1 MVNMGIIRVS
11 GKIDRAEIERLIS
24 RKSLRDEPALGIVR
38 RIVDAVRL
46 RGDEAVIQYTKEFDR
61 VELSPAD
68 LEVSEDEIEVAY
80 QGIPEEFVAALSLA
94 RDNIKS
100 FSQGQKVVPW
110 TASKEN
116 GASLGERVL
125 PLSRV
130 GVYIPGGRAAYPSSV
145 LMNVVP
151 AKVAGV
157 EEIIMCVPPEE
168 DGRVNRHTLVAAQ
181 IAEVDRIF
189 RIGGAQAVAA
199 MAYGTQTIPRVDKIT
214 GPGNIYVTLAKKEV
228 YGDVGIDML
237 AGPSEVL
244 ILADGTADAD
254 FVVADMLAQA
264 EHDPKALAILVTDS
278 TELAESAE
286 KRVKVENARII
297 LVGNMASAIEVANI
311 VGPEHLEIMTENPA
325 EMVDE
330 IMNVGAIFIGPYSP
344 VAVGDYLAGPN
355 HVLPTGGTARFSSP
369 LGVYDFVKR
378 SSLVYYTPKGL
389 ARASQAI
396 QVLAR
401 AEGLVG
407 HARSVGI
414 RVKKSE

>member
-1 MVNMGIIRVS
+1 MGIIRVS

-38 RIVDAVRL
+38 QIVDEVRR
-46 RGDEAVIQYTKEFDR
+46 RGDEAVIQYTKEFDG

-157 EEIIMCVPPEE
+157 EEIIMCVPPGE

-244 ILADGTADAD
+244 ILGDGTADAD

-286 KRVKVENARII
+286 KRVKAENARII

-330 IMNVGAIFIGPYSP
+330 IMNVGTIFIGPYSP

>member
-1 MVNMGIIRVS
+1 MGIIRVS
-11 GKIDRAEIERLIS
+11 GKIDRAEVERLIS

>member
-1 MVNMGIIRVS
+1 MGIIRVS
-11 GKIDRAEIERLIS
+11 GKIDRAEVERLIS

-38 RIVDAVRL
+38 QIVDEVRR
-46 RGDEAVIQYTKEFDR
+46 RGDEAVIQYTKEFDG

-116 GASLGERVL
+116 GVSLGERVL

-157 EEIIMCVPPEE
+157 EEIIMCVPPGE

-244 ILADGTADAD
+244 ILGDGTADAD

-286 KRVKVENARII
+286 KRVKVENVRII
-297 LVGNMASAIEVANI
+297 LVANMASAIEVANI

-330 IMNVGAIFIGPYSP
+330 IMNVGTIFIGPYSP

>member
-1 MVNMGIIRVS
+1 MGIVRVS

-38 RIVDAVRL
+38 QIVDEVRR
-46 RGDEAVIQYTKEFDR
+46 RGDEAVIQYTKEFDG

-157 EEIIMCVPPEE
+157 EEIIMCVPPGE

-278 TELAESAE
+278 TELAESVE
-286 KRVKVENARII
+286 KRVKAENARII

-330 IMNVGAIFIGPYSP
+330 IMNVGTIFIGPYSP

>member
-1 MVNMGIIRVS
+1 MGIIRVS
-11 GKIDRAEIERLIS
+11 GKIDRAEVERLIS

-38 RIVDAVRL
+38 QIVDEVRR
-46 RGDEAVIQYTKEFDR
+46 RGDEAVIQYTKEFDG

-116 GASLGERVL
+116 GVSLGERVL

-157 EEIIMCVPPEE
+157 EEIIMCVPPGE

-244 ILADGTADAD
+244 ILGDGTADAD

-286 KRVKVENARII
+286 KRVKAENARII

-311 VGPEHLEIMTENPA
+311 VGPEHLEIMTEKPA

-330 IMNVGAIFIGPYSP
+330 IMNVGTIFIGPYSP

-378 SSLVYYTPKGL
+378 SSLVYYTPEGL

-401 AEGLVG
+401 AEGLIE

-414 RVKKSE
+414 RVKKE

>member
-1 MVNMGIIRVS
+1 MGIIRVS

-38 RIVDAVRL
+38 QIVDEVRR
-46 RGDEAVIQYTKEFDR
+46 RGDEAVIQYTKEFDG

-168 DGRVNRHTLVAAQ
+168 DSRVNRHTLVAAQ

-330 IMNVGAIFIGPYSP
+330 IINVGAIFIGPYSP